1 MRAHRLFALTL
12 LVPPALPAFAAPGG
26 KTPERPMRAADQTR
40 ELARKNDRLAKVELR
55 VDLGGLGEGERASW
69 CWRRR

>member
-1 MRAHRLFALTL
+1 M
-12 LVPPALPAFAAPGG
+12 
-26 KTPERPMRAADQTR
+26 KAADQTR
-40 ELARKNDRLAKVELR
+40 ELARQNDRFAKVELK